1 MHIIKEKKEMK
12 RMKKIALIL
21 VVALLFSV
29 VVLPISASAAS
40 PKAEDV
46 AYEGNCSPK
55 VAALYVMVYA
65 ANESIE
71 LAVRL
76 AQLTPYNDVKALLCT
91 VEFISAGV
99 KAYAASIGAEV
110 ACEYT
115 EYVIDGQK
123 VLIDPL
129 RVINIPGQVGG
140 DGGR

>member
-1 MHIIKEKKEMK
+1 M
-12 RMKKIALIL
+12 
-21 VVALLFSV
+21 FSV

-40 PKAEDV
+40 PKADV
-46 AYEGNCSPK
+46 
-55 VAALYVMVYA
+55 VAAKRGSSAKAAATLYAMVYA

-71 LAVRL
+71 LAVRI
-76 AQLTPYNDVKALLCT
+76 AQLTPYDDVDALLIA
-91 VEFISAGV
+91 VDAIASGV

-115 EYVIDGQK
+115 EYIIDGQA

-129 RVINIPGQVGG
+129 RVINIPGHTGG

>member
-1 MHIIKEKKEMK
+1 MK

-40 PKAEDV
+40 PKAEDI
-46 AYEGNCSPK
+46 AAQRGCSLK
-55 VAALYVMVYA
+55 VAALYVMVYV

-71 LAVRL
+71 AAVRL
-76 AQLTPYNDVKALLCT
+76 AQLTPYNDVAALLT
-91 VEFISAGV
+91 AVELIASGV
-99 KAYAASIGAEV
+99 KAYAASIGAEI

-115 EYVIDGQK
+115 EYVVDGQV
-123 VLIDPL
+123 VLVDPL
-129 RVINIPGQVGG
+129 RVINIPGQTGG

>member
-1 MHIIKEKKEMK
+1 MK

-46 AYEGNCSPK
+46 AAQRGCSPK
-55 VAALYVMVYA
+55 VAALYVMVYV

-71 LAVRL
+71 AAVRL
-76 AQLTPYNDVKALLCT
+76 AQLTPYNDVAALLT
-91 VEFISAGV
+91 AVELIASGV
-99 KAYAASIGAEV
+99 KAYAASIGAEI

-115 EYVIDGQK
+115 EYVVDGQV
-123 VLIDPL
+123 VLVDPL
-129 RVINIPGQVGG
+129 RVINIPGQTGG

>member
-1 MHIIKEKKEMK
+1 MK
-12 RMKKIALIL
+12 RMKKLAIVL
-21 VVALLFSV
+21 VVALLFSMF
-29 VVLPISASAAS
+29 VLPISASAAS

-46 AYEGNCSPK
+46 AYEGNCSLK

-76 AQLTPYNDVKALLCT
+76 AQLTPYNDVQALLCA
-91 VEFISAGV
+91 VELISAGV
-99 KAYAASIGAEV
+99 KAYAESIGAEV

-115 EYVIDGQK
+115 EYIVDGQK

>member
-1 MHIIKEKKEMK
+1 MK

-46 AYEGNCSPK
+46 AAQRGCSPK
-55 VAALYVMVYA
+55 VAALYVMVYV

-71 LAVRL
+71 AAVRL
-76 AQLTPYNDVKALLCT
+76 AQLTPYNDVDMLLKA
-91 VEFISAGV
+91 VDGISSGV
-99 KAYAASIGAEV
+99 KAYAESIGAEI

-115 EYVIDGQK
+115 EYVIDGQV
-123 VLIDPL
+123 VLVDPL
-129 RVINIPGQVGG
+129 RVINIPGQTGG

>member
-1 MHIIKEKKEMK
+1 MK

-40 PKAEDV
+40 PKADV
-46 AYEGNCSPK
+46 
-55 VAALYVMVYA
+55 VAAQKGSSLQVVALYAMVYA

-76 AQLTPYNDVKALLCT
+76 AQLTPYNDVAALLRA
-91 VEFISAGV
+91 VDAISSGV

-115 EYVIDGQK
+115 EYVVDGQL

-129 RVINIPGQVGG
+129 RVINIPGQTGG

>member
-1 MHIIKEKKEMK
+1 MK
-12 RMKKIALIL
+12 RMKKIAFILI
-21 VVALLFSV
+21 VALLFSV

-46 AYEGNCSPK
+46 ATQRGCSPK
-55 VAALYVMVYA
+55 VATLYVMVNA

-71 LAVRL
+71 LAVRI
-76 AQLTPYNDVKALLCT
+76 AQLTPYNDVKTLLKT
-91 VEFISAGV
+91 VDVIASGV

-115 EYVIDGQK
+115 EYVIDGQI